1 MCQRR
6 NDDNKH
12 FFQLLWISVG
22 NNNKYVFRFKHITE
36 DMQFDDVT
44 DIQRFYKV
52 INFNKKNKTINKTH
66 KNTKHTEVSLA
77 YFKVRFE

>member
-1 MCQRR
+1 
-6 NDDNKH
+6 
-12 FFQLLWISVG
+12 
-22 NNNKYVFRFKHITE
+22 
-36 DMQFDDVT
+36 MQFDDVP

-66 KNTKHTEVSLA
+66 KNIKHTEVSLA

>member
-1 MCQRR
+1 M
-6 NDDNKH
+6 
-12 FFQLLWISVG
+12 LWISVG

-52 INFNKKNKTINKTH
+52 INFNKKNKTINKPIKTS
-66 KNTKHTEVSLA
+66 NTQKLALHILKCSLSNSTLNNT
-77 YFKVRFE
+77 RLNW